1 MFDNLFQQGMPANN
15 SFAQTQQPTGFVQ
28 NNGLNFGNVAQPK
41 VSTST
46 PEEMALIRS
55 NKKSNFSVS
64 DEEMAVYAW
73 DLREGTNLAIEI
85 VDPSEEKVRVKYT
98 GEEFNIVM
106 QPVEVLNEFLKGVNN
121 FVFTAKI
128 TDTSSPKEEQKEL
141 WRAWGIVKK
150 LLPQAY
156 LNGQKNYQQ
165 LSNMMTNQ
173 MASQGYQ
180 GTWGNGMFNG
190 SIGAVANYVVP
201 DGSTMGMFQGNQPM
215 MNGVNPQLI
224 QQMAAQMAQQMIQNA
239 SQNNNNTINGGVGN
253 TFGYNNTPMQTGGTM
268 LNPNPFVQNGQPQQ
282 PMMNNGVPNINSI
295 PMPGTPIQPQQPNVN
310 PVNTTSTTVKI

>member
-15 SFAQTQQPTGFVQ
+15 SFAQPQQPTTGFVQ

-46 PEEMALIRS
+46 PEEMALIRA

-64 DEEMAVYAW
+64 DEEMAIYGW

-85 VDPSEEKVRVKYT
+85 VDPSTEEVKVKYT
-98 GEEFNIVM
+98 GETFHIVM
-106 QPVEVLNEFLKGVNN
+106 QPVEVLNELLSGVDN
-121 FVFTAKI
+121 FAGTAKI
-128 TDTSSPKEEQKEL
+128 TDTTSPKEEQKEL

-165 LSNMMTNQ
+165 LSNMMSNQ
-173 MASQGYQ
+173 MTSQGYQ

-201 DGSTMGMFQGNQPM
+201 DGSTMGMFQGNQSM
-215 MNGVNPQLI
+215 MNGVNPQLV

-239 SQNNNNTINGGVGN
+239 SQNSNNTINGGGN
-253 TFGYNNTPMQTGGTM
+253 TFGYNTPMQTGGTM

-282 PMMNNGVPNINSI
+282 PMMNNGIPNMNSI
-295 PMPGTPIQPQQPNVN
+295 PMPGTPIQPQQQPSPN
-310 PVNTTSTTVKI
+310 PSTTTTVKI